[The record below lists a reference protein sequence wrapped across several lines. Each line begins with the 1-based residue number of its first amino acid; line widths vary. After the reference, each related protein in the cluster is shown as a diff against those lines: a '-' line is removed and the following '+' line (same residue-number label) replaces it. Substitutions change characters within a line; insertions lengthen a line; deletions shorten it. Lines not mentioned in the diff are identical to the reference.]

1 MEQEE
6 IIQNTYTLKDKYP
19 FIDECGNKIMVVKYG
34 GSAMVDGEIKKS
46 VIEDLVMLKL
56 AGFKLIIV
64 HGGGNDINS
73 WSEKLGI
80 KSTFVNGL
88 RVTDEKTME
97 IAEMVLSKLNK
108 ELVQIFESKGIKAV
122 GISGKDGGTIKVTK
136 RFENNQDLGFVGK
149 IKQVDSTL
157 LKLLLD
163 NDYVPVISPIGLDN
177 KFVQHNINADD
188 VACAVATAMKAQK
201 LVFLTGI
208 LGVCKD
214 PNDPSTLINELT
226 VMEAKQFL
234 CCGNAAGGMF
244 PKLKNCIEAIEKGV
258 SYVHILDGRTQH
270 SILNEFFTNKVTGTM
285 ILKEGA
291 NI

>member
-1 MEQEE
+1 MEQDS
-6 IIQNTYTLKDKYP
+6 IKQNFYTLKDKYP
-19 FIDECGNKIMVVKYG
+19 FINECGNKIMVVKYG
-34 GSAMVDGEIKKS
+34 GSAMVDEVIKKS

-64 HGGGNDINS
+64 HGGGNDINN

-80 KSTFVNGL
+80 KSTFINGL

-97 IAEMVLSKLNK
+97 IAEMVLSKINK

-136 RFENNQDLGFVGK
+136 RFENNQNIGYVGK
-149 IKQVDSTL
+149 IKHVDSTL
-157 LKLLLD
+157 LKMLLD
-163 NDYVPVISPIGLDN
+163 NDYVPIISPIGLDN
-177 KFVQHNINADD
+177 SFIQYNINADD
-188 VACAVATAMKAQK
+188 VACAVATVMKAQK

-208 LGVCKD
+208 LGVCTD
-214 PNDPSTLINELT
+214 PNDPSTLITEMT
-226 VMEAKQFL
+226 ISEAKQFI

-258 SYVHILDGRTQH
+258 SYVHILDGRIQH
-270 SILNEFFTNKVTGTM
+270 SMLTEFFTNRITGTM